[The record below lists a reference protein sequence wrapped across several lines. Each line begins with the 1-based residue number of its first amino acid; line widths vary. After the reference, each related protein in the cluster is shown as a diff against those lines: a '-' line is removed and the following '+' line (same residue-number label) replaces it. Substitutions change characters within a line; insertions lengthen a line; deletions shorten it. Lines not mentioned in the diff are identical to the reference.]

1 MAGMSVNGV
10 LNTYTYSYGNTTRA
24 KLDTDN
30 NAAWTEDELR
40 SYADAYKSATGKEL
54 DVDALMEKYAKTL
67 TYEDGTTVYGIDVKS
82 QEQMMKDDA
91 LGFSVLKSA
100 AASSSSTSSSTSKN
114 PISTSDN
121 GPSSMTVYDRKY
133 AAMDAVES
141 FTYAYNGKL
150 QPLLDKNADGVWS
163 REEIGN
169 YADAFSKA
177 TGQTLNVDE
186 IFEKYANEDGVIDPL
201 GQEKM
206 KKDDALHLDDLLDVY
221 FDAVTIEEP
230 TYNDAKSTLSE
241 KDSSA
246 NSLQDL
252 LGAMSPA
259 GKASYSLAINKY
271 TMQGNLLSMMTG
283 SLGMS
288 ANTGSSNILNMQGM
302 FDSLNSL
309 QSAKLA
315 YGTKTSS
322 YDYDEMMSANSL
334 NNLV

>member
-10 LNTYTYSYGNTTRA
+10 LNTYTYSYGSTTRA
-24 KLDTDN
+24 KLDKDD

-40 SYADAYKSATGKEL
+40 EYANAYKEATGKEL
-54 DVDALMEKYAKTL
+54 DVDALMEKYATTIK
-67 TYEDGTTVYGIDVKS
+67 YEDGSSVYGISSKA
-82 QEQMMKDDA
+82 QEQMMNDDA
-91 LGFSVLKSA
+91 LGFSVLKA
-100 AASSSSTSSSTSKN
+100 AASASESSSSSTSKN
-114 PISTSDN
+114 PISTTDN
-121 GPSSMTVYDRKY
+121 GPSSMTIYDRKY

-169 YADAFSKA
+169 FADAFSKA
-177 TGQTLNVDE
+177 TGKTLNIDE

-206 KKDDALHLDDLLDVY
+206 KKDDALHLDELLNVY

-230 TYNDAKSTLSE
+230 TYNDAKSTLKES
-241 KDSSA
+241 DTAS
-246 NSLQDL
+246 SLQDL
-252 LGAMSPA
+252 LGSMSAA

-271 TMQGNLLSMMTG
+271 TMQGNLLSMITG

-288 ANTGSSNILNMQGM
+288 TSGSSNILNMQGM

-309 QSAKLA
+309 QAAKLA
-315 YGTKTSS
+315 YGTNTSS